1 MKKFLKFFNIFEL
14 NLNEKSYKSPLIR
27 IFASLAIMFAV
38 CIFRLNITITSVA
51 LNIFLTVLLLAI
63 MVMSILCFFIASVE
77 ALQVGENKRIAKAR
91 EQDKKK

>member
-51 LNIFLTVLLLAI
+51 LNIFLIQSCLFLTSPI
-63 MVMSILCFFIASVE
+63 SIHLKE
-77 ALQVGENKRIAKAR
+77 LYYL
-91 EQDKKK
+91 